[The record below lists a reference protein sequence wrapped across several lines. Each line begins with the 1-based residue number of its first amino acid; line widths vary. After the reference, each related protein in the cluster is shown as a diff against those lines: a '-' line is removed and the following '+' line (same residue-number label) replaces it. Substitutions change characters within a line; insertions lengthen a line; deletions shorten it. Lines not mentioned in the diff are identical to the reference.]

1 MRKVTY
7 KVLDTE
13 MDELIGGYVR
23 ETVEDAAYELN
34 KSICQL
40 VQTDDGSFEYSDP
53 MPERYKPVKVI
64 LEDLE

>member
-13 MDELIGGYVR
+13 MDELIGSYVR

-40 VQTDDGSFEYSDP
+40 VQTDDGSFEYSDQ

>member
-7 KVLDTE
+7 MVLDTE
-13 MDELIGGYVR
+13 MDELMGGYVR

-34 KSICQL
+34 KSECPL
-40 VQTDDGSFEYSDP
+40 VQTEDGYMEYADP
-53 MPERYKPVKVI
+53 MPDRYKPVKVI

>member
-13 MDELIGGYVR
+13 MDELIGSYVR

-40 VQTDDGSFEYSDP
+40 VQTDDGSF
-53 MPERYKPVKVI
+53 
-64 LEDLE
+64 

>member
-13 MDELIGGYVR
+13 MDELIGSYVR

-53 MPERYKPVKVI
+53 MPERSKPVKVI

>member
-7 KVLDTE
+7 MVLDTE
-13 MDELIGGYVR
+13 MDELIGSYVR

-34 KSICQL
+34 KSICPL
-40 VQTDDGSFEYSDP
+40 VQTEDGSMEYENP

>member
-1 MRKVTY
+1 
-7 KVLDTE
+7 
-13 MDELIGGYVR
+13 MDELIGSYVR

-34 KSICQL
+34 KSICPL
-40 VQTDDGSFEYSDP
+40 VQTEDGSMEYADP